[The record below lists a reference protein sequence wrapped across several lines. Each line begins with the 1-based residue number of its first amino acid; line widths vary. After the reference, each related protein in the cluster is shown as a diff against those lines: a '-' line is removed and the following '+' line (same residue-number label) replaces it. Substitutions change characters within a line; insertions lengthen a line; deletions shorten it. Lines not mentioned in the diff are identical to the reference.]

1 MASTATRVSAQPQIS
16 GIAASPFHRTRH
28 PYILLPGHPPPGLSS
43 LLRPPS
49 FQRPEGGAGILTCFP
64 SPTPF
69 GLSLGTGSPWEDE
82 LDPGNL
88 GLTARGFLTPF
99 IATHFGIS
107 TPKVLFWL
115 FRSSSYLPWD
125 APLPLT
131 TLKRCEPEASA
142 PDLSPVTFSARLVLT
157 SELLRFL

>member
-1 MASTATRVSAQPQIS
+1 MRYGHPYELPAGLFSEAWYQQLRAKGTQPQLS

-28 PYILLPGHPPPGLSS
+28 PYNLLPGHPPPGLPN

-49 FQRPEGGAGILTCFP
+49 VQRSQGGAGILTCLP

-69 GLSLGTGSPWEDE
+69 GLSLGTGSPWEDK

-99 IATHFGIS
+99 IATHSGIS
-107 TPKVLFWL
+107 TPKALSWP
-115 FRSSSYLPWD
+115 FRSSSYLLWD
-125 APLPLT
+125 APLPPIT
-131 TLKRCEPEASA
+131 
-142 PDLSPVTFSARLVLT
+142 PDVMDPK
-157 SELLRFL
+157 LRHQT